1 MVIERIPLMQSLWI
15 SLSVWLHSIATTVF
29 IGHFVHLAVVYL
41 PAFQGQKDTASLELL
56 SRISRL
62 SRTWLY
68 AALAIFIITGTY
80 LMLIDQNY
88 LGLMN
93 FGNLWGVVMLLK
105 HVLIL
110 AMLAIGFWYNA
121 VQRVGPS
128 LVSSNRASQAFD
140 QFRLYTN
147 WMAVFGLLVLLLTAI
162 SQGE

>member
-1 MVIERIPLMQSLWI
+1 MQFLWI
-15 SLSVWLHSIATTVF
+15 SLSIWLHAIATVVF
-29 IGHFVHLAVVYL
+29 IGHFVLLAVVYI
-41 PAFQGQKDTASLELL
+41 PAFQGVKDTASFEVL
-56 SRISRL
+56 SRISKL

-68 AALAIFIITGTY
+68 AALAVFIITGTH

-105 HVLIL
+105 HGVIF

-121 VQRVGPS
+121 IQRVGPT

-140 QFRLYTN
+140 QFRRYTN
-147 WMAVFGLLVLLLTAI
+147 WMAILGILVLLLTAI
-162 SQGE
+162 SLGQ